1 MHVAYLTAVYIHQDE
16 PWYLN
21 KLCVRANNAQ
31 DVKLKT
37 ICEINNLLSK
47 QKGQHTFLHV
57 NGKDSAEI
65 DYILFNMKAQSLIRT
80 VKTETYTD
88 INTSDHIPVTST
100 LKFKVIKI
108 DKNIA
113 EIKVKP
119 KWEKCD
125 TQLYSYYIANQLH
138 PFNSPQSDYEFVL
151 SLGQFVSTLKNA
163 VKISIPGHR
172 DSRKVNPVKVRVWNE
187 EICTAVK
194 MCKSAWWQWRMAGEP
209 ENADHP
215 LTQHVKKCKRN
226 LRKAQRQAEARRR
239 IEQAERIMASTG
251 TDKEFY
257 RLIKHQRKTQN
268 STLAFTRAV
277 NFQIDLRGGQWK
289 TIWFTSGG
297 QFERFLSSVFVGCS
311 KVTGKIILDPTHILK
326 FGEWHAIS
334 FLCMHVHTKRYWKV
348 LSRVVAINFVQ
359 NAQWRNRKVESSKHR
374 WICSDYAITSFQ
386 WTSIVVVRYG
396 DTITAPKTFFYKN
409 IHFPYR
415 ARSVLHRRAIWKWG
429 GQFD

>member
-1 MHVAYLTAVYIHQDE
+1 MDDDDPLPPVQKPRGYGGVATLYRNNIDLKTRRCLDGGSRVVVTEVLSDPPLCILNVYTPSRNTGHSESYDQTLSEIQE
-16 PWYLN
+16 ILN
-21 KLCVRANNAQ
+21 KYTTTHAVLLLGDMNASLKCRPNNAQ
-31 DVKLKT
+31 DVKLKK

-65 DYILFNMKAQSLIRT
+65 DYILFNVKAQSLIRT

-88 INTSDHIPVTST
+88 INTSDHISVTST
-100 LKFKVIKI
+100 LKFKAIEI

-138 PFNSPQSDYEFVL
+138 PFNSPQSDYEFML

-163 VKISIPGHR
+163 VKISIPGHK
-172 DSRKVNPVKVRVWNE
+172 DSRRVNPVKVRVWNE

-215 LTQHVKKCKRN
+215 LSQHVKKCKRN

-239 IEQAERIMASTG
+239 IEQSERIMASTG
-251 TDKEFY
+251 IDKEFY
-257 RLIKHQRKTQN
+257 RLVKHQRKTQN
-268 STLAFTRAV
+268 STLPFITVDNKMMDIPEDICAGWATYFQGLATPSNNENYDDVAQFQGWSRTRL
-277 NFQIDLRGGQWK
+277 Q
-289 TIWFTSGG
+289 TI
-297 QFERFLSSVFVGCS
+297 
-311 KVTGKIILDPTHILK
+311 
-326 FGEWHAIS
+326 
-334 FLCMHVHTKRYWKV
+334 
-348 LSRVVAINFVQ
+348 
-359 NAQWRNRKVESSKHR
+359 
-374 WICSDYAITSFQ
+374 
-386 WTSIVVVRYG
+386 
-396 DTITAPKTFFYKN
+396 
-409 IHFPYR
+409 
-415 ARSVLHRRAIWKWG
+415 
-429 GQFD
+429 